1 MINEICDEV
10 NIKISPEPEAVVEA
24 APGRGVALTTDTEQ
38 GMRDT
43 LVAPRATGAQG
54 TTSTQ
59 PRGLYCFHSWLYFWF
74 VPLLAPGNG
83 PDCTTIQ
90 QQRQPRK
97 RRHTP
102 RTASSTRIASAPLP
116 RAKRANFPIV
126 HRTSYLVH
134 GRRQPPPPR
143 ATRAN
148 LAIVHRTSK
157 IVHRRCQAPPPR
169 VPPSSIVNGRHRPGF
184 A

>member
-83 PDCTTIQ
+83 RIVPQ
-90 QQRQPRK
+90 SN
-97 RRHTP
+97 RRGNHESGATLRARFHDIP
-102 RTASSTRIASAPLP
+102 SAFASPSSRASAGIL
-116 RAKRANFPIV
+116 
-126 HRTSYLVH
+126 
-134 GRRQPPPPR
+134 Q
-143 ATRAN
+143 
-148 LAIVHRTSK
+148 
-157 IVHRRCQAPPPR
+157 
-169 VPPSSIVNGRHRPGF
+169 IVNRK
-184 A
+184 